1 MGQLPAVRRSP
12 ARAFLHTGG
21 DYAGPFSILKWRPT
35 NAQPSIVHI
44 TVFVCF
50 STSAVHL
57 ELVSR
62 QTTEAFIGAY
72 KRFTERRGIPEIMYS
87 NNATT
92 FVGASG
98 ILNKLYNQESRENQ
112 QIQAALTTN
121 GTQWN
126 FSPPRAPNFGGKWEA
141 AVKSTKYHIKGVLE
155 PSTFTYEELNSI
167 LTQIEACLNSK
178 SITPTHSN
186 YGIPSGIV
194 VAQIVHRGFPQRP

>member
-12 ARAFLHTGG
+12 ARAFLHMGA
-21 DYAGPFSILKWRPT
+21 DYAGPFPILKWRLI

-57 ELVSR
+57 ELASR
-62 QTTEAFIGAY
+62 QTTQAFIGAY
-72 KRFTERRGIPEIMYS
+72 KRFTERRGIPEVMYS

-98 ILNKLYNQESRENQ
+98 VLNKLYNQESRENQ
-112 QIQAALTTN
+112 QIQAALATN

-126 FSPPRAPNFGGKWEA
+126 FSPPRAPHFGGKWEA
-141 AVKSTKYHIKGVLE
+141 VVKSANTSAISPKLSPVHQQSALNYHQYMSNQEK
-155 PSTFTYEELNSI
+155 
-167 LTQIEACLNSK
+167 K
-178 SITPTHSN
+178 SIEQ
-186 YGIPSGIV
+186 SGEENSREDDPEPINE
-194 VAQIVHRGFPQRP
+194 